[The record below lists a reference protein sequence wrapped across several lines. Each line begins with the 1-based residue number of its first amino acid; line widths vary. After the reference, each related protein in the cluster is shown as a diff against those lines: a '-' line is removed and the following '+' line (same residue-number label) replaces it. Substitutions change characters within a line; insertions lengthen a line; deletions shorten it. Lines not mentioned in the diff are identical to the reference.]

1 MGAQIGAL
9 RCVVPVRVWLIGR
22 LFAFISDWR
31 CRIEPFLR
39 IKAPLRA
46 AAPGIARGGLRSWG
60 ADPQWTGYPD
70 TDPHI
75 RRLLRQH
82 SPRA

>member
-22 LFAFISDWR
+22 LFAFIPDWR

-39 IKAPLRA
+39 TKAPLRA
-46 AAPGIARGGLRSWG
+46 AAPGIARGGLRPWG
-60 ADPQWTGYPD
+60 APQQRTG
-70 TDPHI
+70 
-75 RRLLRQH
+75 
-82 SPRA
+82 